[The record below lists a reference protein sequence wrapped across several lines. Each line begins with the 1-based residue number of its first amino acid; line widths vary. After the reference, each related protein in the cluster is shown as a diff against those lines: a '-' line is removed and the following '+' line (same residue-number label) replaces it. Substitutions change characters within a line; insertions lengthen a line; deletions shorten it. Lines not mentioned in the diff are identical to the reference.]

1 MVNEQIIKN
10 INERMKGNKSSDPN
24 SLFKYRPF
32 DEFTY
37 DMLENEYL

>member
-1 MVNEQIIKN
+1 
-10 INERMKGNKSSDPN
+10 MKGKKSSVPN

-37 DMLENEYL
+37 DMLENE